1 MADRVMSGYS
11 RTNRIR
17 LPEDQVSIDTSSVLG
32 ASTYSAI
39 LKANRTGDYAN
50 IGNLLTVYS
59 SVKETDGSTATEDR
73 FVRTSKTVTV
83 LTDATGG
90 EHRLTDAGMVTAYMD
105 KGMTV
110 SKTVTINTWNDGQVT
125 EE

>member
-90 EHRLTDAGMVTAYMD
+90 EHRLTDAAMVTAYMD